1 MGGMKP
7 SVRLWAVGENRK
19 SIYYNIAGYY
29 VGGFRMPRHT
39 NITPTA
45 NMGKLTMY
53 ASERLQYELINRK
66 RHPELK
72 NKIEPTI

>member
-1 MGGMKP
+1 MKQ
-7 SVRLWAVGENRK
+7 SVGLRAVGENRK

-29 VGGFRMPRHT
+29 MGGFRMPGHT

-45 NMGKLTMY
+45 NIGKLTMY
-53 ASERLQYELINRK
+53 ASERLQYELIKRK

-72 NKIEPTI
+72 NKIAPTM